1 MYQMYGQS
9 EAVPLTVLAPADHV
23 GGRLRSAGRPTPNAE
38 IRIVDE
44 SGNDVPDG
52 EVGEIAARTPTAMA
66 AIWRDRKQPPN
77 ASCPTAASSPATWA
91 TSTPTASSSSPT
103 ARKT

>member
-1 MYQMYGQS
+1 
-9 EAVPLTVLAPADHV
+9 VLAPADHV
-23 GGRLRSAGRPTPNAE
+23 GPRLRSAGRPTPNAE

-66 AIWRDRKQPPN
+66 AIWRDPE
-77 ASCPTAASSPATWA
+77 ATAARVLSDRSVLTRDMGYIDPDGFLFLAD
-91 TSTPTASSSSPT
+91 
-103 ARKT
+103 RKET